1 MFAAAK
7 RETCLGNLREEGK
20 DSSEGVFELTTL
32 SRCYSS
38 MDFIYILFFLDK
50 TFSQEWAEASF
61 LFVFYVN
68 NGVLPFSW
76 TMGI

>member
-50 TFSQEWAEASF
+50 TFSQE
-61 LFVFYVN
+61 
-68 NGVLPFSW
+68 
-76 TMGI
+76 